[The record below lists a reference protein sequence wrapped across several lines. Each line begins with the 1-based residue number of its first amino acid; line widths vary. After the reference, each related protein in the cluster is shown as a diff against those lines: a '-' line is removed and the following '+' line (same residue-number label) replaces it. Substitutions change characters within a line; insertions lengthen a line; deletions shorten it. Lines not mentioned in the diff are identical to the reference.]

1 MKTKRTKPF
10 DKMNADELAEAT
22 KEFDQEFVGIPGRP
36 LTAAQKALHRKA
48 RSKGGRPRIGKG
60 SKRILISLE
69 KELLQEADLLARRR
83 NLSRSQ
89 LIASALREA
98 LKAG

>member
-1 MKTKRTKPF
+1 MKSRQNKPY

-22 KEFDQEFVGIPGRP
+22 REFDHEFVGTPGRP
-36 LTAAQKALHRKA
+36 LTAGQKAMHDKA
-48 RSKGGRPRIGKG
+48 RKKGGRPRIGKG
-60 SKRILISLE
+60 SQRILVSLE

-89 LIASALREA
+89 LIANTLREA